1 MADRQ
6 VFRSPERR
14 FSSDRIYLQRQS
26 GWPAAISINDV
37 PGRTS
42 PMASVRSSV
51 NDKIQQSLE
60 NGDAADVAAQL
71 AQLREDLANLAKSV
85 KALGV
90 GASHELKAQAARVAD
105 DALTASGEMADSV
118 RSEISSLNDNL
129 TDQVQKNPLQSLGIA
144 VGVGFVLALLTRR

>member
-1 MADRQ
+1 
-6 VFRSPERR
+6 
-14 FSSDRIYLQRQS
+14 
-26 GWPAAISINDV
+26 
-37 PGRTS
+37 
-42 PMASVRSSV
+42 MASVRSSV

-85 KALGV
+85 KTLGV

-118 RSEISSLNDNL
+118 RNEISSLNDNL

>member
-1 MADRQ
+1 M
-6 VFRSPERR
+6 
-14 FSSDRIYLQRQS
+14 
-26 GWPAAISINDV
+26 
-37 PGRTS
+37 T
-42 PMASVRSSV
+42 RSSNPSKTV
-51 NDKIQQSLE
+51 MQPMWRRR
-60 NGDAADVAAQL
+60 L

-118 RSEISSLNDNL
+118 RSEISTLNDNL
-129 TDQVQKNPLQSLGIA
+129 TDHVQKNPLQSLGIA